1 MWIEIPHWLH
11 SGAKKCARPM
21 LGVVRIGSSSV
32 QEEEWGYRLVHQ
44 HQWRIRFGAL
54 LPPAAPRSQSNLPA
68 TRPAPALVMAGEVGP
83 TALAL
88 AKVLM
93 VMATSMVGLLGVEGG
108 LSPPDS
114 SRDGTDF
121 HHFPA
126 TTDEKGEQLK
136 IFPFFILSL
145 SIQNPNEFCDSIDD
159 YLGVSGHGL
168 HLSQSA
174 PACSFLGNC
183 ALESVQVPPGK
194 LWCHNWINRENF

>member
-1 MWIEIPHWLH
+1 M
-11 SGAKKCARPM
+11 
-21 LGVVRIGSSSV
+21 
-32 QEEEWGYRLVHQ
+32 HQ

-88 AKVLM
+88 AKVVM

-136 IFPFFILSL
+136 ISPFFILSL
-145 SIQNPNEFCDSIDD
+145 LIQNPNAICGSTMSTWE
-159 YLGVSGHGL
+159 
-168 HLSQSA
+168 
-174 PACSFLGNC
+174 
-183 ALESVQVPPGK
+183 
-194 LWCHNWINRENF
+194 